1 MAKIRIGIVGYG
13 NVGRGVEKAVA
24 AADDMELKA
33 IFSQRDAAQLELADK
48 STPVIPLADAEKSKD
63 EIDVMI
69 LCGGSA
75 NDLAEHGP
83 RFAKIFNTVDSY
95 DVHARIPEYLKA
107 VDAAATDTTAIIS
120 AGWDPGLFSLVRVL
134 SESVLP
140 DGEGYSFWGVGVSQG
155 HSNAIRAVEGVEDAV
170 QYTVPIEKA
179 VDAARS
185 GSRPQLTAREKHL
198 RECYVVAKPDADKAS
213 IEEKIKTMP
222 DYFADYDTTVSFI
235 SGDEFNAK
243 HKKMPHGGLVVRSG
257 ATGSNEHVIEYSLK
271 LDSNP
276 EFTGSVLA
284 ACARA
289 VFRMSKEGNYGAK
302 TLLDVPVSYLSKTDR
317 MTLISDL
324 M

>member
-13 NVGRGVEKAVA
+13 NVGKGVEKAVIA
-24 AADDMELKA
+24 TGDMELKA
-33 IFSQRDAAQLELADK
+33 VFSQRDVALLSLADK
-48 STPVIPLADAEKSKD
+48 TVPVIPIAEAAKYKD
-63 EIDVMI
+63 KIDVMI

-83 RFAKIFNTVDSY
+83 RFAALFNTVDSY
-95 DVHARIPEYLKA
+95 DVHAKIPEYIKS
-107 VDAAATDTTAIIS
+107 VDAAASTTTAIIS
-120 AGWDPGLFSLVRVL
+120 AGWDPGLFSLIRVL

-140 DGEGYSFWGVGVSQG
+140 DGESYSFWGHGVSQG
-155 HSNAIRAVEGVEDAV
+155 HSNAIRAIEGVEDAV

-185 GSRPQLTAREKHL
+185 GIRPQLSAREKHL
-198 RECYVVAKPDADKAS
+198 RECYVVAKPNADKDK
-213 IEEKIKTMP
+213 IEEIIKTMP
-222 DYFADYDTTVSFI
+222 DYFADYDTTVRFI
-235 SGDEFNAK
+235 SNDEFNEN

-276 EFTGSVLA
+276 EFTGSVLV

-302 TLLDVPVSYLSKTDR
+302 TLLDVPVSYLSPSDR
-317 MTLISDL
+317 MTLISEL